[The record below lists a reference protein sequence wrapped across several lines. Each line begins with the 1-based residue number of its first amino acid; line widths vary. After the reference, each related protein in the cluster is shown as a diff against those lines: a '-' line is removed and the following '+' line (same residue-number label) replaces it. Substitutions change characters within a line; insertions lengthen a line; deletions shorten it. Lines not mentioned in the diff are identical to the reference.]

1 MIAIEFLLV
10 TYYNSLISYI
20 TFLSEHSSIQLYL
33 NLVEDSINVFLTDFL
48 HKAGNSGL
56 SQEADFSYTRSSMI
70 FFPTPLPEV
79 ITVVFNS

>member
-1 MIAIEFLLV
+1 M
-10 TYYNSLISYI
+10 TYYNSLISYV

-33 NLVEDSINVFLTDFL
+33 NLVDSINVFLTDFL

-56 SQEADFSYTRSSMI
+56 SQGADFSYTRSSMI

-79 ITVVFNS
+79 IMVVFNS